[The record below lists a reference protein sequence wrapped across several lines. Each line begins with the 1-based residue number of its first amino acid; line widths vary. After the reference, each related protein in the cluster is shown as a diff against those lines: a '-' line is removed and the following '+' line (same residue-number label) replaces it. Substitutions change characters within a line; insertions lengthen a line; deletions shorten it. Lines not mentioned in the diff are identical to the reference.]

1 MTAPASGNAHTT
13 TAACALRFSNG
24 GGVGGGV
31 GGSVGGSV
39 GGRCVVVG
47 GGSVAPNTLIIKQQ
61 NDHLVRDFA
70 PGNLRSRELSSSYL
84 PRKNS
89 QSMDRKKKEVQP

>member
-24 GGVGGGV
+24 GSVGGSV
-31 GGSVGGSV
+31 RGSVGGSV
-39 GGRCVVVG
+39 RGSVR

-61 NDHLVRDFA
+61 NDYLVRDFA
-70 PGNLRSRELSSSYL
+70 LGDLRLR
-84 PRKNS
+84 
-89 QSMDRKKKEVQP
+89 

>member
-24 GGVGGGV
+24 GSVWAAVWAVVWAVVG
-31 GGSVGGSV
+31 
-39 GGRCVVVG
+39 VG

-70 PGNLRSRELSSSYL
+70 LGDLRLR
-84 PRKNS
+84 
-89 QSMDRKKKEVQP
+89 

>member
-24 GGVGGGV
+24 GSV
-31 GGSVGGSV
+31 GGSVGGGV

-70 PGNLRSRELSSSYL
+70 PGDLRSR
-84 PRKNS
+84 
-89 QSMDRKKKEVQP
+89 